1 MCCLLMMAI
10 KLRLKSQPSLL
21 VTSDGDPRPI
31 IFKLSMEENKSDAKK
46 QSDITEKEKVVG
58 LLSQQ
63 SSATL
68 FQSHD
73 SFIADIKQNMDL
85 CREVE
90 KELTKRNQKFV
101 AAKLLDPIEMNAF
114 QLKHLQECQTIL
126 NLAAK
131 KVMVKQ
137 PKDAPKTPS
146 QSESAEALETIY
158 FTNDVVKG

>member
-1 MCCLLMMAI
+1 MMAR
-10 KLRLKSQPSLL
+10 KLRPKSQPSLL

-31 IFKLSMEENKSDAKK
+31 IYKLSMEENKSDAKK

-114 QLKHLQECQTIL
+114 QLKHL
-126 NLAAK
+126 
-131 KVMVKQ
+131 
-137 PKDAPKTPS
+137 
-146 QSESAEALETIY
+146 
-158 FTNDVVKG
+158 